1 MRRLAHPRIL
11 ANLAALVLAGA
22 GTLMLVSCAGK
33 PTLQFASDP
42 AARFESLKTFAWYDD
57 PSFVVPRGG
66 SVVDGQFIDR
76 SIREA
81 VDRDLMK
88 KGFTKAPNGKGDF
101 SVAYHVDQVGVA
113 SQDKFGGYD
122 WWSGYIYVGAK
133 YRKEGSLT
141 LDVRDAGN
149 KLIWRANKTAIV
161 GTNPEAVKR
170 DIEDAVGDLLSKF
183 PPKAAG
189 ERGQ

>member
-1 MRRLAHPRIL
+1 MRRLTTPAI
-11 ANLAALVLAGA
+11 LAALV
-22 GTLMLVSCAGK
+22 GTLSLCLAACAGK

-42 AARFESLKTFAWYDD
+42 NARFGGLKTFAWYDD
-57 PSFVVPRGG
+57 PTFVVPRGG

-76 SIREA
+76 SIRES
-81 VDRDLMK
+81 VEEKLMK
-88 KGFTKAPNGKGDF
+88 KGFQKSANEKADF
-101 SVAYHVDQVGVA
+101 YVAYHVDQVGVA

-141 LDVRDAGN
+141 LDVRDASN
-149 KLIWRANKTAIV
+149 KLIWRANKTAII

-170 DIEDAVGDLLSKF
+170 DIEDAVGDLISKF
-183 PPKAAG
+183 PPTTPG
-189 ERGQ
+189 EHGQ